1 MSKTA
6 SITTFS
12 GFPTIFNAALST
24 TSQPACTW
32 LGHCLGD
39 SCKTENDCDN
49 DWICPSNTCSPCCE
63 TTTPHHGLN
72 TAGAVGI
79 GVAIPALLAITLGI
93 AYLVWR
99 ACRKNRSDPTRQTS
113 TETSGK
119 TELPARSLWMRPTE
133 LPGDNTLRAEMTG
146 SSNPVEADTIE
157 LVELEGDYYP
167 AKCKGK
173 TDPVPEV
180 YEPPITITTFQDLP
194 AHQPMPVSRRRFEE
208 YFVSLES
215 QSPVPFRRSP
225 VSDISTQPIYSPA
238 PVYQRLDDNIEDEP
252 IFNNRE
258 GSDQSYRLF
267 RWPSVH
273 RDPERRAHR

>member
-39 SCKTENDCDN
+39 SCKTDNDCDN
-49 DWICPSNTCSPCCE
+49 DWICPSNTCSPCCG

-72 TAGAVGI
+72 TAGAIGI
-79 GVAIPALLAITLGI
+79 GVAIPAFLAITLGI

-99 ACRKNRSDPTRQTS
+99 ACRKNRSDPTPQTS

-119 TELPARSLWMRPTE
+119 TELPARSLQVRPTE
-133 LPGDNTLRAEMTG
+133 LPGDNTLRAEMIG

-157 LVELEGDYYP
+157 LVELEGDYCP

-173 TDPVPEV
+173 TDPVPV
-180 YEPPITITTFQDLP
+180 DLP

-208 YFVSLES
+208 YLVSLES

-238 PVYQRLDDNIEDEP
+238 SVYQRLDDNNEDEP
-252 IFNNRE
+252 TFNNRE

-267 RWPSVH
+267 RWPSVQ
-273 RDPERRAHR
+273 RDPERRTHR